1 MYRKKIPFS
10 SKDSIAGS
18 VRGMKGCRKGA
29 GRAITFILAGILAA
43 APVMNALAVEESDE
57 NRKMAEESGT
67 GRGTTGNV
75 SDRNSGGDDETAGGK
90 TGIQTAKGT
99 SEEDTKQSE
108 DGTAEDKDIISVEE
122 ANATM
127 AAYDGEDAEW
137 EEV

>member
-90 TGIQTAKGT
+90 TASKRQRELLKRIQSNLKTARQRT
-99 SEEDTKQSE
+99 R
-108 DGTAEDKDIISVEE
+108 IS
-122 ANATM
+122 
-127 AAYDGEDAEW
+127 
-137 EEV
+137 